1 MTPAFELSTTAA
13 ESIYQ
18 CLLEMGQRHTNP
30 VLEVLAQPDRIEQG
44 VKYPPGRLRFGD
56 GPLRAYYHVHT
67 EPYLR
72 PGEHGH
78 FHLFVATTSLE
89 SETRWC
95 HVAGL
100 SMNHQGQPV
109 RWFAVNNW
117 VTGGTWLDADTLW
130 VDIMAALT
138 VDPAGY
144 SLLERWL
151 AGMLGLY
158 LSELQQLLQ
167 ERDAALAAESAGQPL
182 PEVLQERAIYELSAV
197 PINLL
202 DMLQTWLVGQTV

>member
-1 MTPAFELSTTAA
+1 
-13 ESIYQ
+13 
-18 CLLEMGQRHTNP
+18 
-30 VLEVLAQPDRIEQG
+30 
-44 VKYPPGRLRFGD
+44 
-56 GPLRAYYHVHT
+56 
-67 EPYLR
+67 
-72 PGEHGH
+72 
-78 FHLFVATTSLE
+78 
-89 SETRWC
+89 
-95 HVAGL
+95 
-100 SMNHQGQPV
+100 
-109 RWFAVNNW
+109 
-117 VTGGTWLDADTLW
+117 
-130 VDIMAALT
+130 DIMAALT